1 MSRSAALRIALV
13 VSAAALAASGC
24 GAGFEP
30 YTSPSMK
37 PRDAVNFP
45 AVGGSS
51 PIAIR
56 HAYVLGPGPDEPA
69 FAKDGNAAIYLT
81 LINQSS
87 RADRLIDASSPAAD
101 DTVIASDA
109 GGSTLDLP
117 PTDPTVT
124 DGDAVQIGQPPY
136 SSNTITLT
144 KLEEETGNGAVVSVT
159 LTFQRAGDITLDLPV
174 NPRTAYRSSLSPAP
188 SSGPS
193 ESPTGEG
200 TPAPGEETSPTE
212 SPTGD

>member
-13 VSAAALAASGC
+13 ASVAAVAVTGC

-37 PRDAVNFP
+37 PRDAVNHP
-45 AVGGSS
+45 AVGGTS

-56 HAYVLGPGPDEPA
+56 HAYVLGPAPDEPA
-69 FAKDGNAAIYLT
+69 YPKDGNAAVYLT
-81 LINQSS
+81 LVNQSS

-101 DTVIASDA
+101 DTVIASGS

-124 DGDAVQIGQPPY
+124 GGDAVQVGQPPY

-144 KLEEETGNGAVVSVT
+144 KLDEETDNGAVVSVT

-188 SSGPS
+188 ASGASETPAPGE
-193 ESPTGEG
+193 ESPT
-200 TPAPGEETSPTE
+200 PGEETSPTGE
-212 SPTGD
+212 